1 MYIVYMYI
9 CNIYARHVTNTMSLH
24 GLFFRILTSRNTT
37 ERLTELGHVIAF
49 YCRQQLSKDSCNCAH
64 SAKENYNS
72 KHMTFRRKFEQN

>member
-37 ERLTELGHVIAF
+37 ERLTELGHVIDF
-49 YCRQQLSKDSCNCAH
+49 YCCQQLSTIDSCNCAH

-72 KHMTFRRKFEQN
+72 TESI